1 MDISLLKHPVVNQM
15 LAKKNSLIFHDLP
28 SLRDEVC
35 TLLIQILPSLSR
47 MRGYHLLDRS
57 MHDYILGSSSL
68 GTVCSPEPCSPID
81 LWRPLKPLR
90 FFGHFWTLKWRYS
103 TTCLAI
109 FWGDSLKVSITGAM
123 YGRYLQFFWCVEVR
137 VSSINP
143 HFA

>member
-1 MDISLLKHPVVNQM
+1 MDMSLFKHPVVNQI
-15 LAKKNSLIFHDLP
+15 LAKKNHWSSMIFP
-28 SLRDEVC
+28 ARDEVC
-35 TLLIQILPSLSR
+35 TLLIQFLPSLSR

-81 LWRPLKPLR
+81 LWRPLFSLSA
-90 FFGHFWTLKWRYS
+90 FSGNFWTLKWRYS

-123 YGRYLQFFWCVEVR
+123 YGRYLQFCWCVQVR